1 MNDHPPPHPPG
12 VVPPVSSSSPPPVK
26 KKRTIGRRYG
36 RRKDDHNEGESKIW
50 MVTFTDIMGLM
61 LTFFVMLYAMASPRQ
76 EEWENLTNT
85 IQSNFNKYY
94 GQAQQRGFQESL
106 SIDKIDYSRAL
117 DLNYLRALIGALIQR
132 EKGLG
137 AVALINQRGS
147 LILSLPQDLLFNP
160 GQATVKPEGARAL
173 YAVAEMLS
181 RIKNRVEI
189 VGHTDPRPIS
199 NEEFPTNWDL
209 SLARAARVAAVL
221 QDVGYT
227 QSVIIRGQAAGR
239 YADLPQD
246 LSEDLKL
253 GISRRVDI
261 VIMEDDGKRVK
272 LFDIGTP

>member
-1 MNDHPPPHPPG
+1 MTTELPPHHPMTATAT
-12 VVPPVSSSSPPPVK
+12 PPVRKPRR
-26 KKRTIGRRYG
+26 RTGRRYG
-36 RRKDDHNEGESKIW
+36 RRKGDSHEGDAKMW

-61 LTFFVMLYAMASPRQ
+61 LTFFVMLYAMSYPKE
-76 EEWENLTNT
+76 EEWKELTNT

-94 GQAQQRGFQESL
+94 GLADNRGFQETV

-117 DLNYLRALIGALIQR
+117 DLNYLRALIGALIAR
-132 EKGLG
+132 EKNLG

-160 GQATVKPEGARAL
+160 GEATVKEEGGRAL

-189 VGHTDPRPIS
+189 VGHTDPRPVS
-199 NEEFPTNWDL
+199 GEFANNWDL
-209 SLARAARVAAVL
+209 SIMRAARVAAVL

-227 QSVIIRGQAAGR
+227 QNVTVRGQAAGR
-239 YADLPQD
+239 YEDLPQG

-253 GISRRVDI
+253 GVSRRVDI

-272 LFDIGTP
+272 LFDLGAP